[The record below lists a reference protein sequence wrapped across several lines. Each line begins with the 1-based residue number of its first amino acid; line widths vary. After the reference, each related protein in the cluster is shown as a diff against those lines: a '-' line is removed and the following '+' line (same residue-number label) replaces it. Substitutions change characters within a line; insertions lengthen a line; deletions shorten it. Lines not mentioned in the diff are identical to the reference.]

1 MKTYKNGK
9 EDGGWGSWN
18 EYGQKIEE
26 GSYKNG
32 KEDGNWTFWYENGER
47 KKEGIFKDG
56 KLSFMECWDE
66 NGNVCECG
74 FVGCK

>member
-1 MKTYKNGK
+1 MR
-9 EDGGWGSWN
+9 
-18 EYGQKIEE
+18 
-26 GSYKNG
+26 